1 MVAMTDG
8 TSLEPARDPQDLER
22 FLVARQRVGNI
33 DGMMVLF
40 EADAVVDLGGG
51 RILRGAAACRTYY
64 EELKVS
70 GHKFAMG
77 EQRPALIN
85 GEFALTSTR
94 LPDGQITSEVA
105 RRQSDGTWRWI
116 IDRYNV
122 VW

>member
-1 MVAMTDG
+1 MTDG

-85 GEFALTSTR
+85 GDLALTSTKLR
-94 LPDGQITSEVA
+94 DGQITSEVA
-105 RRQSDGTWRWI
+105 RRQPDGTWKWI
-116 IDRYNV
+116 IDRYSV
-122 VW
+122 AW

>member
-1 MVAMTDG
+1 MSDG

-70 GHKFAMG
+70 WELGKAS
-77 EQRPALIN
+77 AISYVILI
-85 GEFALTSTR
+85 LTLVLSAS
-94 LPDGQITSEVA
+94 L
-105 RRQSDGTWRWI
+105 TWRTTGA
-116 IDRYNV
+116 DAR
-122 VW
+122 